1 MQAMATRS
9 PTRLRLLSL
18 AVLGNLGG
26 AVLSFMY
33 FHEVDPSASRGVA
46 AIGGDELVF
55 FVLGFALLSTAFRMA
70 SARWMRPLNDIA
82 NAPQPGAAGDT
93 ARHRALLTPAFFALM
108 TFVGWLAAG
117 FVWGVLW
124 PLLAGG
130 FALENALRQVFGI
143 TFVGGTLVATSIFFG
158 AERIWR
164 AELPRFFPAGDLSA
178 AKAPRL
184 RVRTRMLTVLLLVS
198 LLPLAVLSAAALTR
212 AHSLLAVDAA
222 TAAGII
228 SNLIAVVAVLAAGGL
243 VFSVGLATLV
253 ASSIAGPLRDVQR
266 AMAQVRQG
274 NLDARCAVVSNDEIG
289 SVAEGFNAMVEGL
302 RERERIRET
311 FGRYVSPEVRD
322 EILTGRA
329 TTAGV
334 QREVTILFADLRDF
348 TPWVEAHP
356 AAEVVADLNTYFGEM
371 DAAIRAHGGLVLQFI
386 GDEIEA
392 VFGAPLDNP
401 RHADAAVAAAR
412 AMSERLAAWNTARR
426 AAGRSELRHGIGI
439 HTGTVIAGN
448 IGSGERLSYA
458 LVGDAVNVAS
468 RIQSLNKE
476 LGTTMLVSGATH
488 GRLAQQGGLEPLPAM
503 KVKGRSAEVSV
514 FALV

>member
-1 MQAMATRS
+1 MPAMATRS

-18 AVLGNLGG
+18 AVFGNLGG

-33 FHEVDPSASRGVA
+33 FHEVDPSASHGVA
-46 AIGGDELVF
+46 AISGSELVF
-55 FVLGFALLSTAFRMA
+55 FVLGFALLSIAFRMA
-70 SARWMRPLNDIA
+70 SVRWMRPLNDLT
-82 NAPQPGAAGDT
+82 NAPQPDAAGDT
-93 ARHRALLTPAFFALM
+93 ARRRALLTPAFFALM

-124 PLLAGG
+124 PLLAGD

-143 TFVGGTLVATSIFFG
+143 TFVGGTFVATSIFFG

-164 AELPRFFPAGDLSA
+164 AELPRFFPAGDLSV

-198 LLPLAVLSAAALTR
+198 LLPLAVLSVAALTR
-212 AHSLLAVDAA
+212 AHALLAVDAA

-228 SNLIAVVAVLAAGGL
+228 RNLIAVVAVLAVGGL
-243 VFSVGLATLV
+243 VASVGLATLV

-266 AMAQVRQG
+266 AMAQVRHG
-274 NLDARCAVVSNDEIG
+274 NLETRCAVVSNDEIG

-302 RERERIRET
+302 REREHIRET

-322 EILTGRA
+322 EILAGRA

-348 TPWVEAHP
+348 TPWVEARP

-371 DAAIRAHGGLVLQFI
+371 EAAIRAHGGLVLQFI

-412 AMSERLAAWNTARR
+412 AMSERLTAWNTARR

-488 GRLAQQGGLEPLPAM
+488 ARLAQRGGLEPLPAM

-514 FALV
+514 FALA